1 MWTPCRRQWSANM
14 VKRPGRI
21 PKWGT
26 TGKPANR
33 SDQMHH
39 LQDG

>member
-1 MWTPCRRQWSANM
+1 M

-33 SDQMHH
+33 ADQMHH
-39 LQDG
+39 LQDGESPDQQQGGA